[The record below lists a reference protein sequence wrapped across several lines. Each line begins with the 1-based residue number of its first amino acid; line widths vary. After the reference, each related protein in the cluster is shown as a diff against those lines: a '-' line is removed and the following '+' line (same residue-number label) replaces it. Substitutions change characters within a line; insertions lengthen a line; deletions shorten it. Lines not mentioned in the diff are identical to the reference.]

1 MGIPTQ
7 AMKILVTG
15 GCGYTGILLTEA
27 LLEAGH
33 EVTVVDIQWFGNALE
48 PHSALTVVE
57 QDIREMDPSLL
68 EGVEAIFHL
77 ANIANDPSVDLDP
90 TLSWEV
96 NVLAAMQLAEGA
108 VRAGVKRFVYA
119 SSGSVYGVQNAERVT
134 EELPLVPISVYNKT
148 KMVAERVLL
157 SYAGQMEIYC
167 VRPATVCGVSPR
179 QRLDVA
185 VNMLT
190 FQALENG
197 KITVFGG
204 DQTRPN
210 IHIKDLVRI
219 YLHLLDSAA
228 APGIY
233 NAGFENL
240 SIREIAERVQAV
252 VPCEIITTPSN
263 DPRSYRL
270 CSDKLLATGFEP
282 SHSVAEAMQDLQA
295 AHTAG
300 VMTDH
305 PRCHNVKWM
314 NTLRNPDPT

>member
-7 AMKILVTG
+7 AVKILVTG
-15 GCGYTGILLTEA
+15 GCGYTGVLLTQA

-48 PHSALTVVE
+48 PHPALTVVE

-90 TLSWEV
+90 TLSWDV

-119 SSGSVYGVQNAERVT
+119 SSGSVYGVQDAERVT

-190 FQALENG
+190 LQALERG
-197 KITVFGG
+197 EITVFGG

-210 IHIKDLVRI
+210 IHIKDLIRT
-219 YLHLLDSAA
+219 YTHFLDSDCG
-228 APGIY
+228 PGIY

-240 SIREIAERVQAV
+240 SIGEIAERVQEA
-252 VPCEIITTPSN
+252 VPCKITTTPPN

-270 CSDKLLATGFEP
+270 CSDKLLSTGFVP
-282 SHSVAEAMQDLQA
+282 KHSVAEAMVDLQKA
-295 AHTAG
+295 YANGDVRDT
-300 VMTDH
+300 
-305 PRCHNVKWM
+305 PECHNVKWM
-314 NTLRNPDPT
+314 THLKENG

>member
-1 MGIPTQ
+1 MGS
-7 AMKILVTG
+7 KR
-15 GCGYTGILLTEA
+15 
-27 LLEAGH
+27 AGRH
-33 EVTVVDIQWFGNALE
+33 
-48 PHSALTVVE
+48 
-57 QDIREMDPSLL
+57 
-68 EGVEAIFHL
+68 AIGR
-77 ANIANDPSVDLDP
+77 
-90 TLSWEV
+90 
-96 NVLAAMQLAEGA
+96 GA
-108 VRAGVKRFVYA
+108 VRAGVRRFIYA

-190 FQALENG
+190 LQALENG

-240 SIREIAERVQAV
+240 SIREIAERVQAA
-252 VPCEIITTPSN
+252 VPCEIITTSSN
-263 DPRSYRL
+263 DPAPTAFAQKLLPPASSPAIPWRKPCRIYRL
-270 CSDKLLATGFEP
+270 LIQPG
-282 SHSVAEAMQDLQA
+282 
-295 AHTAG
+295 
-300 VMTDH
+300 
-305 PRCHNVKWM
+305 R
-314 NTLRNPDPT
+314 